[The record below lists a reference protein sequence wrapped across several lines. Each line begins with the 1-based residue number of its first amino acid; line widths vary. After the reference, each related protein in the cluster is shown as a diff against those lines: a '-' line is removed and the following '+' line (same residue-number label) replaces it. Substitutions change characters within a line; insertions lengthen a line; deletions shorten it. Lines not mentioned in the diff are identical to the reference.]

1 MRARKETN
9 MKTNLEP
16 QASLK
21 EQGFTLLELMV
32 ALVVT
37 LVITGSMWGLMASG
51 QGSFRREPALMDRQ
65 QQIRIAMTRIR
76 EDVQNAGL
84 GLGNFFQAFA
94 ENLNG
99 VGMPGVRVVGDPNLG
114 GGASDFLEIRQQGP
128 DCPKVRSTNRTGVV
142 FQIAENPLPACLAIP
157 GWVVGFY
164 PDGNAKWG
172 WAFNVTGQGFN
183 VPGGQQ
189 PGVPGQPGSS
199 QMHQFP
205 GNANL
210 QCSIDMATNGGVCPP
225 ANNANPVAFGLMN
238 QVRYQLGNDV
248 DGVPSLF
255 RSDSGGF
262 NAAAGAFSN
271 PPGPAWQLV
280 ARGIED
286 LQVRYRVSDAAGNPV
301 WQNNAPA
308 IVAPSFDNVVR
319 EVEITMWARTVGE
332 NQLQGQ
338 TLAAGNQVTA
348 VRGSLV
354 SSVSP
359 RAAQVALMQ
368 ELDPNKRWQ

>member
-1 MRARKETN
+1 MSARKVTN
-9 MKTNLEP
+9 MKTNQEP
-16 QASLK
+16 QTGMK
-21 EQGFTLLELMV
+21 EQGFSLLELMV

-51 QGSFRREPALMDRQ
+51 QGSFRREPVLMDRQ

-76 EDVQNAGL
+76 EDAQDAGL
-84 GLGNFFQAFA
+84 GLGNLFQSFG

-99 VGMPGVRVVGDPNLG
+99 VGIPGVRAAGDLNLG
-114 GGASDFLEIRQQGP
+114 GPNSDFLEIRRQAP
-128 DCPKVRSTNRTGVV
+128 DCPKVRSTNRTGAV
-142 FQIAENPLPACLAIP
+142 FQIAENPLPGCLAVP
-157 GWVVGFY
+157 GWVVAFY

-172 WAFNVTGQGFN
+172 WAHQLTGQGFN
-183 VPGGQQ
+183 VPPAQQ
-189 PGVPGQPGSS
+189 PPSS
-199 QMHQFP
+199 QMQWVPPH
-205 GNANL
+205 ANL
-210 QCSIDMATNGGVCPP
+210 QCSIDMLANGGVCPP
-225 ANNANPVAFGLMN
+225 ANDGNPVAFGVIN

-248 DGVPSLF
+248 DGTPSLF

-262 NAAAGAFSN
+262 DAATGAFAN

-286 LQVRYRVSDAAGNPV
+286 LQIRYRVSDAVGNPV
-301 WQNNAPA
+301 WQDAAPT

-332 NQLQGQ
+332 SRLQGE
-338 TLAAGNQVTA
+338 TLAPGNQVTA

-359 RAAQVALMQ
+359 RAAQTALIQ